1 MVIAIVLIQVKAKT
15 AEEVVSALGNT
26 NYIEKVHM
34 VTGPYDVIAYANI
47 PSRGD
52 FRKFVNSI
60 HDIDGV
66 LRTETCVEI

>member
-15 AEEVVSALGNT
+15 AEEVVSALEKT

-34 VTGPYDVIAYANI
+34 VTGPYDVIAYGDI

-60 HDIDGV
+60 HDIEGV
-66 LRTETCVEI
+66 LRTETCVEL

>member
-1 MVIAIVLIQVKAKT
+1 LVIAIVLIQVKAKT
-15 AEEVVSALGNT
+15 AEEVVTALEKT
-26 NYIEKVHM
+26 NHVEKVHM
-34 VTGPYDVIAYANI
+34 VTGPYDVIAYADI

-66 LRTETCVEI
+66 LRTETCVEL